1 MNNQTAHPINGITL
15 IALVITSSIGSG
27 IFALSSDL
35 ASAASPGPAMIA
47 WVIVGFG
54 ILMLALSLNN
64 LLNKRPDLDG
74 IFSYGKAGFGTFV
87 GFISGWGYWMSA
99 WLGNVAFA
107 TVFMS
112 TLGYFFP
119 IFKSGNNV
127 PSIIVASLVVWALTY
142 LVNRGIESAALMN
155 TVITVCKLIPIFT
168 FIIVAVVL
176 FKGHTFTAQ
185 FWTNMQGQMT
195 TGNLVGQIKSCLMVM
210 MWVFVGIEG
219 ATIMSARAKSRSIA
233 GRATIYGVLG
243 LLVIYCLASILPYG
257 YMSRDALATMKQP
270 AMVYIFENMVGA
282 WGGAFISIG
291 LLISILGAWLSWTVL
306 PAETLQSMSEQH
318 LLPKFFG
325 KKNRFGAPTTALVLT
340 GIIVQLFLISL
351 VFTSQAYVFAY
362 SLCTASIVI
371 CYIFVAAY
379 QVKFSW
385 QHRSESGNRLQ
396 LAIGIF
402 ALLFQLGAI
411 ILAGIEYLLI
421 CLIVYIPGIV
431 LYMLARKD
439 AVNILLTKR
448 EWVATVLI
456 CATAVV
462 TIFMLANGVI
472 HI

>member
-1 MNNQTAHPINGITL
+1 MDKQSAHPINGITL

-35 ASAASPGPAMIA
+35 ANAASPGPAMIA
-47 WVIVGFG
+47 WLVVGFG
-54 ILMLALSLNN
+54 ILMLALCLNN

-74 IFSYGKAGFGTFV
+74 IFSYGKEGFGTFV

-119 IFKSGNNV
+119 TFKSGNNI
-127 PSIIVASLVVWALTY
+127 PSIIVASLVVWALTF

-155 TVITVCKLIPIFT
+155 TVITVCKLIPIFI
-168 FIIVAVVL
+168 FIIVALIL
-176 FKGHTFTAQ
+176 FKGNTFTSQ
-185 FWTNMQGQMT
+185 FWTNMQGQMS
-195 TGNLVGQIKSCLMVM
+195 TGNLLNQIKNCLMVM

-233 GRATIYGVLG
+233 GRATIVGVIG
-243 LLVIYCLASILPYG
+243 LLVIYILASILPYG
-257 YMSRDALATMKQP
+257 YLSREALATMKEP
-270 AMVYIFENMVGA
+270 AMVYIFENMVGS
-282 WGGAFISIG
+282 WGGTFISIG
-291 LLISILGAWLSWTVL
+291 LLISILGAWLSWTML
-306 PAETLQSMSEQH
+306 PAETLQSMSEQN

-340 GIIVQLFLISL
+340 GVIVQLFLISL
-351 VFTSQAYVFAY
+351 LFTNQAYIFAY

-379 QVKFSW
+379 QVKYSW
-385 QHRSESGNRLQ
+385 QNLAVKGNKWQ
-396 LAIGIF
+396 LVIGLF
-402 ALLFQLGAI
+402 ALVFQIGAI
-411 ILAGIEYLLI
+411 ILAGIQYLLI
-421 CLIVYIPGIV
+421 CLIIYIPGIV
-431 LYMLARKD
+431 FYMFARKN
-439 AVNILLTKR
+439 AVNRFLTKR
-448 EWVATVLI
+448 EWS
-456 CATAVV
+456 ATAVICAAAV
-462 TIFMLANGVI
+462 ATIFLLSNGII